1 MNFWRKLK
9 IRFLRTDR
17 GVLAYRHRFFL
28 IQHQRRHKLPRI
40 CLQYNRISS
49 LHTSHSILH
58 YNSAF
63 LDLDN
68 FFQGHRNWSSVIA
81 PELMSP
87 ETITAFF
94 CSVLYFFPLGYF
106 SELMW
111 LSVHCLHIKHQ
122 QRWPVTKTGEQTHTI
137 EHVIRILCNVG
148 SPRRHVLHL
157 CGWDLSFVT
166 KSKSAP

>member
-9 IRFLRTDR
+9 IRFLRTDT
-17 GVLAYRHRFFL
+17 GVLTYRHRLFL
-28 IQHQRRHKLPRI
+28 IQHQRRHKPPRI

-49 LHTSHSILH
+49 LHTSRSILH

-87 ETITAFF
+87 ENITAYF
-94 CSVLYFFPLGYF
+94 CFVLYFFPQDTLVSRCGCQSTACTLNTSRDGQWPKQVNKHIPLSMWSGYCV
-106 SELMW
+106 MW
-111 LSVHCLHIKHQ
+111 DPQEGMYCTFVAETS
-122 QRWPVTKTGEQTHTI
+122 
-137 EHVIRILCNVG
+137 
-148 SPRRHVLHL
+148 HL
-157 CGWDLSFVT
+157 
-166 KSKSAP
+166 